1 MSNRQR
7 LLLYLYSNGN
17 ILGSI
22 LGLVGLGLYFT
33 GIIHNFWLLIVLGL
47 YGIGVLAAPR
57 SQTQELCLRHQLDS
71 EELRQELEELVHAI
85 RRKVPKEI
93 SDRVVSIKNTI
104 VEILPYLQ
112 RLDESNYNLYTIRQ
126 TALEYLPETLENY
139 LKLPR
144 AYASMHVTK
153 EGKTAQKL
161 LVEQLDLLDQE
172 MKSIAQEFYGNN
184 TEQLVAHGRFL
195 EEKFERSG
203 TLFGIGSG

>member
-1 MSNRQR
+1 MSTQQR

-22 LGLVGLGLYFT
+22 LGLIGLGLYFT
-33 GIIHNFWLLIVLGL
+33 GVIHDFWLVIVVGL

-57 SQTQELCLRHQLDS
+57 NETQELRLRHQLDS

-93 SDRVVSIKNTI
+93 SDRVVNIKNTI

-144 AYASMHVTK
+144 AYASMHVIK
-153 EGKTAQKL
+153 DGKTAQKL

-172 MKSIAQEFYGNN
+172 MKSIAQEFYRND

>member
-1 MSNRQR
+1 MRTRQR

-33 GIIHNFWLLIVLGL
+33 GIIHDFWLLIVAGL
-47 YGIGVLAAPR
+47 YSIGVLAAPR
-57 SQTQELCLRHQLDS
+57 NQGQELRLRHQLDAD
-71 EELRQELEELVHAI
+71 ELRQELEDLVKTI
-85 RRKVPKEI
+85 RLRVPKEI
-93 SDRVVSIKNTI
+93 YERVVSIKNTI

-139 LKLPR
+139 LKLPP
-144 AYASMHVTK
+144 AYANLHVIK
-153 EGKTAQKL
+153 DGKTAQKL
-161 LVEQLDLLDQE
+161 LVDQLELLDQE
-172 MKSIAQEFYGNN
+172 MKSIAQEFYRNN

-195 EEKFERSG
+195 EEKFERSES
-203 TLFGIGSG
+203 LFGIGSG

>member
-1 MSNRQR
+1 MSTQQR
-7 LLLYLYSNGN
+7 FLLYLYSNGN

-33 GIIHNFWLLIVLGL
+33 GIIHDFWLLIVIGL

-57 SQTQELCLRHQLDS
+57 NETQELRLRHQLDS
-71 EELRQELEELVHAI
+71 EELRGELEELVHAI
-85 RRKVPKEI
+85 RRRVPKEVYE
-93 SDRVVSIKNTI
+93 RVVSIKNTI
-104 VEILPYLQ
+104 VEILPFLQ

-144 AYASMHVTK
+144 AYASMHVIK

-161 LVEQLDLLDQE
+161 LVEQLDLLDEE
-172 MKSIAQEFYGNN
+172 MKSIAQEFYRNN
-184 TEQLVAHGRFL
+184 TEELVAHGRFL

>member
-1 MSNRQR
+1 MSTRQR

-33 GIIHNFWLLIVLGL
+33 GIIHDFWLLIVVGL

-57 SQTQELCLRHQLDS
+57 SETQELRLRHQIDS
-71 EELRQELEELVHAI
+71 EELRGELEELVHAI
-85 RRKVPKEI
+85 RHKVPKEVY
-93 SDRVVSIKNTI
+93 DRVVSIKNTI

-144 AYASMHVTK
+144 AYASMHVIK

-172 MKSIAQEFYGNN
+172 MKSIAQEFYRNN

-203 TLFGIGSG
+203 TLFGIDSG

>member
-1 MSNRQR
+1 MSTRQR

-17 ILGSI
+17 ILGSL

-33 GIIHNFWLLIVLGL
+33 GIISNFWLLIVAGL

-57 SQTQELCLRHQLDS
+57 NQNQELRLRHQLDAD
-71 EELRQELEELVHAI
+71 ELRLELEELINAI
-85 RRKVPKEI
+85 RRKVPKGI
-93 SDRVVSIKNTI
+93 YQRVVSIKNTI

-139 LKLPR
+139 LKLPP
-144 AYASMHVTK
+144 AYANLHVIK

-161 LVEQLDLLDQE
+161 LTDQLDLLDQE
-172 MKSIAQEFYGNN
+172 MKSIAQDFYRND

-195 EEKFERSG
+195 EEKFERSES
-203 TLFGIGSG
+203 LFGIGGG